1 MKKEKNNL
9 NNNLKGIA
17 KIVEWFESQEEL
29 DIEEG
34 LKKAEE
40 AAELIKETKAM
51 LKKSENEF
59 EEIKKDLDA

>member
-9 NNNLKGIA
+9 NANLKGIA

-34 LKKAEE
+34 LKKAKE

>member
-9 NNNLKGIA
+9 NANLKGIA

-34 LKKAEE
+34 LKKAKE
-40 AAELIKETKAM
+40 AAELIKETKVM